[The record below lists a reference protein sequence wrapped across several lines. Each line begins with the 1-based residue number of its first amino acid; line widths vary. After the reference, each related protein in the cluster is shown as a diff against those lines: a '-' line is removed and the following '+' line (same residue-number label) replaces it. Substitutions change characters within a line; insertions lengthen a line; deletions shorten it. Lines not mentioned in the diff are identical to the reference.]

1 MAVRGLNLL
10 SSRAII
16 GRYYATLEGAK
27 LASWVDKLSMPM
39 ESNQDSETYAWLGMT
54 PAMREWVGQRQAK
67 GVRASTYAIENK
79 HYELTL
85 DVKTEDIRRDKT
97 GQIMVRVDEAAGRN
111 IQHWN
116 SLLSTLLLNGSATEC
131 YDGQYF
137 FDTDHSEGDSGT
149 QLNYL
154 AAAQVPALNV
164 ATASSPTAA
173 EASAALLG
181 VIAYMMAYKD
191 DQGQPMN
198 ADATSWLVMTPAND
212 IWTAMLAATKN
223 ALISQ
228 STNTL
233 VSAGFNI
240 EVVCNPLLTWNE
252 EIAVFRTDAR
262 CKPLIRQTETEVT
275 LKAIAEGSE
284 LEFNDGI
291 WRFGLDAW
299 RNVGYGYWQY
309 ASQCVLS

>member
-67 GVRASTYAIENK
+67 GVKASTYAIANK

-116 SLLSTLLLNGSATEC
+116 SLLSTLLLNGHTTDC

-137 FDTDHSEGDSGT
+137 FDDDHSEGSSGT
-149 QLNYL
+149 QKNYIASGDV
-154 AAAQVPALNV
+154 AALGVT
-164 ATASSPTAA
+164 TASSPTAA
-173 EASAALLG
+173 EAAAALLG
-181 VIAYMMAYKD
+181 VISYMMAYKD

-198 ADATSWLVMTPAND
+198 AEATSWLVMTPAND

-240 EVVCNPLLTWNE
+240 EVVCNPLLTWTE
-252 EIAVFRTDAR
+252 EFAVFRTDAR
-262 CKPLIRQTETEVT
+262 CKPLIRQTETEGT

-284 LEFNDGI
+284 LEFNEGI